1 MEVVM
6 KKVSVYQ
13 AAKRLG
19 VARTT
24 LLKEIEDGHIVAHKR
39 RERIIFFE
47 KDLADYEKQNLINKR

>member
-1 MEVVM
+1 M
-6 KKVSVYQ
+6 KKISVNQ

-19 VARTT
+19 ISRTT
-24 LLKEIEDGHIVAHKR
+24 LLMEIEDGHIIAHKR